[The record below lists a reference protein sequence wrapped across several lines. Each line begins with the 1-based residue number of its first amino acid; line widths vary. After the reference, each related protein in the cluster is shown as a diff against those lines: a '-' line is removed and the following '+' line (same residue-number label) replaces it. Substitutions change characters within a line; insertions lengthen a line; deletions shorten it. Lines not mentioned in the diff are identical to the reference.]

1 MLTYLDLIVHH
12 STTLIGEEA
21 TPAGVLYFHVH
32 NPMISAKKIL
42 TLEDIEKELFKKF
55 KMNGLVLGEENAV
68 KMMDLNLGYWVYIE
82 YYSSKNQ

>member
-1 MLTYLDLIVHH
+1 MLTYLDIIVHH

-42 TLEDIEKELFKKF
+42 TLEDIEEGIVQK
-55 KMNGLVLGEENAV
+55 V
-68 KMMDLNLGYWVYIE
+68 
-82 YYSSKNQ
+82 